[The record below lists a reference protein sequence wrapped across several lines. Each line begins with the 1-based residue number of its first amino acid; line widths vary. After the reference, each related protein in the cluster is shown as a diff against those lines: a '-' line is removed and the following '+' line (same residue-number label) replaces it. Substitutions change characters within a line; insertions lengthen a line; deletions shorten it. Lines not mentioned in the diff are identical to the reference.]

1 MCYFIAASFYW
12 WGSQSACRKP
22 SLSIR
27 IQTKSQ
33 VYLHEWGSI
42 SQPQCH
48 WLVITSFTTKT
59 TLPHWE
65 IGLFFSECKYNSC
78 FLPIFYFFP
87 QVFDYEEEVRKPLQ
101 DDSDSDDDIS
111 SYHDNSDSSGEEEE
125 TERKQKMGDLEWDD
139 STMSI

>member
-1 MCYFIAASFYW
+1 MYISQNVNTTTASYQYFI
-12 WGSQSACRKP
+12 
-22 SLSIR
+22 
-27 IQTKSQ
+27 
-33 VYLHEWGSI
+33 
-42 SQPQCH
+42 
-48 WLVITSFTTKT
+48 
-59 TLPHWE
+59 
-65 IGLFFSECKYNSC
+65 
-78 FLPIFYFFP
+78 FP